1 MKAKFQA
8 IILLAVI
15 VVAGATFYLVTQPPP
30 RSQEVKIGAIFP
42 LSDRDAS
49 GGRDCKI
56 AVELASDLINS
67 KYDLDLPLV
76 QTEGLPNLGGARIH
90 VIFVDS
96 RGEPT
101 TGQAEAERLITEYK

>member
-1 MKAKFQA
+1 
-8 IILLAVI
+8 
-15 VVAGATFYLVTQPPP
+15 
-30 RSQEVKIGAIFP
+30 
-42 LSDRDAS
+42 
-49 GGRDCKI
+49 
-56 AVELASDLINS
+56 LASDLINS